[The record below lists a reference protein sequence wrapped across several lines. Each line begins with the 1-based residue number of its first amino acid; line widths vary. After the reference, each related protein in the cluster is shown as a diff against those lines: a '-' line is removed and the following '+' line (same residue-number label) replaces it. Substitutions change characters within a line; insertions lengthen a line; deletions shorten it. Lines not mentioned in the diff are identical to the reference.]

1 MTHTYRLAIENSSH
15 LSEEDKAPLLEYPLH
30 RIGSK
35 FPAVIRSS
43 LLSCVHE
50 SITTTPC
57 VVPLKDCGSETTPG
71 SSSAA
76 CAGDKTTFKF
86 LDENDGGRMEWDSDE
101 ECGHHPAKR
110 VKVVEDDS
118 EGEREGIQKQERK
131 GAVIGGD
138 SQIDPLRGNKE
149 V

>member
-1 MTHTYRLAIENSSH
+1 M
-15 LSEEDKAPLLEYPLH
+15 
-30 RIGSK
+30 
-35 FPAVIRSS
+35 
-43 LLSCVHE
+43 
-50 SITTTPC
+50 
-57 VVPLKDCGSETTPG
+57 VPLKDCGSETTPG

-76 CAGDKTTFKF
+76 CAGDKTT